1 MENIKEKKMIINFP
15 FCWKFKKALLLF
27 IVIGSALNGCKQNK
41 AGTHE
46 EVRHIDLDISDTGNL
61 SKFYNDIDYFLIK
74 SSPDF
79 PLINPYKTIVTD
91 DHILF
96 LDMFQN
102 FIFIYNKN
110 GEISAIINDLGEGP
124 DQFRSIDDFQVKE
137 EFIWIKDALGRKTL
151 VYDFAGNLLDVK
163 KNDLLLSDIFFGEGF
178 ELYYTHND
186 PEFDGRIIK
195 NKNGKYEA
203 YVSMETWM
211 QKTLIKSLTGF
222 ISHPKTGTVS
232 YLLPMSYQLVEFDPT
247 GDLENIYRFD
257 FGQYT
262 FKPEQR
268 EKLTDF
274 EEKSTFLQST
284 SIVDNIFS
292 IHPFGDGY
300 MMYVMQQSG
309 EKHFIWLDE
318 NKEVFAQ
325 YRELENDIDGLT
337 LNIPPWTYSSDRT
350 YFLFYPGK
358 FIEAYNSSLIKGQI
372 VQNSNLQKFVEK
384 NMNELKDENFV
395 LVSLRHRKS

>member
-1 MENIKEKKMIINFP
+1 MENINDEKLIVEFP
-15 FCWKFKKALLLF
+15 LSWKFKKALLF
-27 IVIGSALNGCKQNK
+27 IIVIVAMLMGCKQNK
-41 AGTHE
+41 TGIHE
-46 EVRHIDLDISDTGNL
+46 EVRNIDLDISYKGKL
-61 SKFYNDIDYFLIK
+61 SKFYDDIDYFLIK
-74 SSPDF
+74 SSPNF

-91 DHILF
+91 AHFLF
-96 LDMFQN
+96 LDIFQN

-110 GEISAIINDLGEGP
+110 GEISAIIKDLGEGP

-137 EFIWIKDALGRKTL
+137 ESIWIKDAIGRKTL

-163 KNDLLLSDIFFGEGF
+163 KNDLLLSDIFIGNGF
-178 ELYYTHND
+178 ELYYSHND

-222 ISHPKTGTVS
+222 ISHPRTGTVS
-232 YLLPMSYQLVEFDPT
+232 YLLPMSYQLVEFDPN
-247 GDLENIYRFD
+247 GDLENMYRFD

-268 EKLTDF
+268 ELLTDF
-274 EEKSTFLQST
+274 EERSRFLQST

-318 NKEVFAQ
+318 NKEPIAQ
-325 YRELENDIDGLT
+325 YRELENDIDGLL
-337 LNIPPWTYSSDRT
+337 LNIPPWTYSSTGT

-358 FIEAYNSSLIKGQI
+358 FLEAYNSSLIKGQI
-372 VQNSNLQKFVEK
+372 VQNSNLQNFVEK
-384 NMNELKDENFV
+384 NMGELKDENFV
-395 LVSLRHRKS
+395 LVRLSHGKN